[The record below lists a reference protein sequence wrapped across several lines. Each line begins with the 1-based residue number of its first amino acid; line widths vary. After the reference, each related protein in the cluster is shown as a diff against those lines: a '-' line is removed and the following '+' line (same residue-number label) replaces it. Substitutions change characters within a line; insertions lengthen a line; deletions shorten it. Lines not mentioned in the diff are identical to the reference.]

1 LLKLV
6 ELIAWTFLAGVSSE
20 EYKIKQVVT
29 SDEDHLLGL
38 VRPFIRR
45 MGAWISTQGLDQEAS
60 TTTPGQNAPMPAV
73 PSSPPHP
80 SRSTFTQTQRP
91 RPRTALSYFL
101 PNPTPELQHSHSSP
115 TIQDIHETIDILST
129 KLPPELVSRVLDE
142 GRYWAG
148 NRVLLKKE
156 LDVAAA
162 LPHSTRIPRESG
174 WRNGQEEGVR
184 LEEGVGEVWYLLSEA
199 VGSVSAEE
207 GDSSLLSANGVRQSR
222 TRDESDE
229 EEEEGEEKE
238 GEEEEGCWLRE
249 IVIETLSKDQGWS
262 SAVTAN
268 PALYGQLRHPLVGQA
283 NDQGH
288 TTLHTHGLKYQSCE
302 TA

>member
-1 LLKLV
+1 
-6 ELIAWTFLAGVSSE
+6 
-20 EYKIKQVVT
+20 
-29 SDEDHLLGL
+29 
-38 VRPFIRR
+38 
-45 MGAWISTQGLDQEAS
+45 MGAWISTTQNPDQQPLATESGQMAS
-60 TTTPGQNAPMPAV
+60 NQPAR

-80 SRSTFTQTQRP
+80 SRSTFTQRP

-115 TIQDIHETIDILST
+115 TIQDIRQTINILST
-129 KLPPELVSRVLDE
+129 KLPTELVSRILDE

-184 LEEGVGEVWYLLSEA
+184 LDERVGEVWYLLSEA
-199 VGSVSAEE
+199 VGGVSAEE
-207 GDSSLLSANGVRQSR
+207 GESSSLATNELRQSR
-222 TRDESDE
+222 TKDEPDE
-229 EEEEGEEKE
+229 EE
-238 GEEEEGCWLRE
+238 EEEEGCWLRE

-268 PALYGQLRHPLVGQA
+268 PALYGQLLAPLLPLA
-283 NDQGH
+283 
-288 TTLHTHGLKYQSCE
+288 
-302 TA
+302 